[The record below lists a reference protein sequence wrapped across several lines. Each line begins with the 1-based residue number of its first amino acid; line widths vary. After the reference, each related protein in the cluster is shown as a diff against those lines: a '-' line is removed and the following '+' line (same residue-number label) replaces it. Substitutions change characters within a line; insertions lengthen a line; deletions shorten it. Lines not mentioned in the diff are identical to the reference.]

1 MASRNSVL
9 RDIAN
14 SQNQLQGGVGSP
26 YASQSQSQVISS
38 GSYVPDVDASP
49 VAHPKHTANRVYVI
63 SIGGCAAEF
72 ALNPLKAQS
81 LIGSHFSF
89 QYRPFD
95 KPVGSDRSG
104 DVSRG
109 YLVCAKIQWV
119 KNTFPFDVMI
129 CSNSLRGRYYAGS
142 AKQRGIFAVPRDS
155 LLAYESGL
163 KIIEPTVKL
172 TGKAFLT
179 YGHCT
184 MDAFNDCIT
193 ELRPVGKEVSY
204 LVSTEGIAAKL
215 LVRNQV
221 NQNTNTRQYN
231 LDDWALY
238 GRDQVVTGY
247 QLTKANYENL
257 LKFYQQ
263 NIVGQMPHTDFSSLG
278 IHLERIGVES
288 WDASSGVFYPGGI
301 ESADGALL
309 QSHGS
314 LSAAIELTYRLMH

>member
-1 MASRNSVL
+1 MTSRSSVL

-14 SQNQLQGGVGSP
+14 SQTQMQAGVGSP
-26 YASQSQSQVISS
+26 YQSQSQSQMTSS
-38 GSYVPDVDASP
+38 GPYVADVDASP
-49 VAHPKHTANRVYVI
+49 VAHPKHTANRVYVVTI
-63 SIGGCAAEF
+63 DGCAAEF
-72 ALNPLKAQS
+72 ACNPAKAQR

-95 KPVGSDRSG
+95 KPVGSERSG

-119 KNTFPFDVMI
+119 KNTFPFDVML
-129 CSNSLRGRYYAGS
+129 CSDSLRGRYYSGS
-142 AKQRGIFAVPRDS
+142 TQRGIFAVPRDS
-155 LLAYESGL
+155 LLTYETGL

-184 MDAFNDCIT
+184 MDAFNGCIT

-215 LVRNQV
+215 LIRNQV
-221 NQNTNTRQYN
+221 NQITNARQYN

-247 QLTKANYENL
+247 QLTKANYDNL

-278 IHLERIGVES
+278 IHLERIGVPS
-288 WDASSGVFYPGGI
+288 WDASSGVFYPGGV

-309 QSHGS
+309 HSHGS